1 MIARGLDGSF
11 YEIPDD
17 MADQYKVPPEEV
29 QDKLAKG
36 CGCQPN
42 AQMGM
47 GQEMMGASPGGGS
60 PQGVV
65 INVINPT
72 AVQSPMMGQQQ
83 GPQQQQE
90 SRSFLQGGGAQGLQG
105 QGAGTE
111 AGATCYSCYSCYSC
125 YCYSCYCYS
134 CYCYRTCY
142 SCYVQPV

>member
-1 MIARGLDGSF
+1 MITRGLDGTF

-29 QDKLAKG
+29 RAKMG
-36 CGCQPN
+36 SGGGGMPN
-42 AQMGM
+42 APMGA
-47 GQEMMGASPGGGS
+47 GPEMMGAPSGGS

-65 INVINPT
+65 INVFNPS
-72 AVQSPMMGQQQ
+72 AVQNPMMGPQQ

-90 SRSFLQGGGAQGLQG
+90 SRSML

-111 AGATCYSCYSCYSC
+111 GAQAGATCYSCYC

>member
-1 MIARGLDGSF
+1 MIARGLDGTF

-17 MADQYKVPPEEV
+17 AADQYKVPPEEV
-29 QDKLAKG
+29 QSKLGKG
-36 CGCQPN
+36 CGCQTN
-42 AQMGM
+42 VQMGM
-47 GQEMMGASPGGGS
+47 GQAMMGAGSGGGS

-72 AVQSPMMGQQQ
+72 AVQNPMMGAPQ

-90 SRSFLQGGGAQGLQG
+90 PRSFLQGGGQDGLQG
-105 QGAGTE
+105 GAGAE
-111 AGATCYSCYSCYSC
+111 AGATCYSCYICYSC

>member
-1 MIARGLDGSF
+1 MITRGLDGTF

-17 MADQYKVPPEEV
+17 TADQYKVPQEEV
-29 QDKLAKG
+29 QAKLG
-36 CGCQPN
+36 SCGCSQN

-47 GQEMMGASPGGGS
+47 GQEMMGPQSSGS

-72 AVQSPMMGQQQ
+72 AVQNPMMGGQQPPQQQ
-83 GPQQQQE
+83 GAK
-90 SRSFLQGGGAQGLQG
+90 SFLHGAGEGAQAEGAAG
-105 QGAGTE
+105 QLTG
-111 AGATCYSCYSCYSC
+111 TCYSCYC